1 MKEQLEMEHL
11 NHEIISFI
19 VSCEILVNIWQ
30 ILDQTKILVNKNF
43 LSKRETKYLSIC
55 LSHKHKYDFVKLD
68 QNKIKTT
75 SIFICHSKYFSV
87 HLLNVGWCWCGNEGR
102 SNS

>member
-1 MKEQLEMEHL
+1 MQQNYQYLDCSGTNVKEQLEMEHL
-11 NHEIISFI
+11 NHEIISVI

-43 LSKRETKYLSIC
+43 LSERETKYLCIC
-55 LSHKHKYDFVKLD
+55 LSHKHEYDFVKLD

-75 SIFICHSKYFSV
+75 S
-87 HLLNVGWCWCGNEGR
+87 
-102 SNS
+102 